1 MTTIID
7 IRVRLVPFTSHEKR
21 DSQGHQHVC
30 EPYTSKMAL
39 LTLRADD
46 GSEGHCFCTPE
57 TVRPYIVERHLKP
70 ILLGQD
76 AFQRERLW
84 HELVDAQRSSGGHLT
99 DKTVGIVETALWD
112 LAGRKLGMPVYK
124 LIGSYRDKVRAYGSI
139 MCGDENEGGLATPDN
154 YASFAEKLVARG
166 YKGIKLHTWNPPL
179 AWAPDPKRDAAAC
192 AAVREAV
199 GPDIAL
205 MLDPYHRYSRS
216 DALWLGR
223 QIEALNFLWYEEPMY
238 EGSISSYVWLS
249 ENLGV
254 AVCGP
259 ETIEGRQQIR
269 AEWVKAGACDILR
282 AGVADIGGISATLK
296 VCALAESFGME
307 CEIHHAG
314 PGALTVCAAARN
326 VGWYERGL
334 LHPFIDYEAKPE
346 YLLRRPDEMD
356 DEGYVHMPQIPG
368 VGFDIDFDYV
378 EREGEPAGD

>member
-1 MTTIID
+1 MTSIAD

-21 DSQGHQHVC
+21 DSQGHQHYC

-39 LTLRADD
+39 LTIVADD
-46 GSEGHCFCTPE
+46 GTEGHCFSAPE

-112 LAGRKLGMPVYK
+112 LAGRKFGMPVYK
-124 LIGSYRDKVRAYGSI
+124 LIGGYRDMVRAYASI
-139 MCGDENEGGLATPDN
+139 MCGDANEGGLATPDD
-154 YASFAEKLVARG
+154 YARFAEKLVAKG

-179 AWAPDPKRDAAAC
+179 PGAPDPKRDAAAC

-205 MLDPYHRYSRS
+205 MLDPFHRYSRS
-216 DALWLGR
+216 DALWLGK
-223 QIEALNFLWYEEPMY
+223 QIEALDFLWLEEPMY
-238 EGSISSYVWLS
+238 EGSISSYAWLS
-249 ENLGV
+249 QNLNV

-259 ETIEGRQQIR
+259 ETIEGRHQIR
-269 AEWVKAGACDILR
+269 AEWAKAGACDILR
-282 AGVADIGGISATLK
+282 AGVADLGGITATLK

-314 PGALTVCAAARN
+314 PAALTVCAVARN

-334 LHPFIDYEAKPE
+334 LHPFIDYEEKPE
-346 YLLRRPDEMD
+346 YLRRRPDELD
-356 DEGYVHMPQIPG
+356 QDGYVHMPQIPG
-368 VGFDIDFDYV
+368 VGFDIDFEYV
-378 EREGEPAGD
+378 ERMGEPA